1 MKNNRLGIIGGG
13 QLGMFICIAAK
24 KKNIKSIVLSESEE
38 FSAKNFCD
46 RYFISDF
53 KNLNNLDK
61 FIDSADYFT
70 IETENVPISIIHYI
84 EKKKKVFPS
93 SKVIEIAQNRLK
105 EKKFLN
111 SIDGIKTTK
120 YLQPKNFDD
129 FKYASKNFNFSCILK
144 STKLGYDGKGQYKIS
159 KNNLEIFKEFNF
171 NNFILEKVVDFKKE
185 VSVIIVKSKE
195 NTINYPTVE
204 NIHKE
209 SILRESFYPAKIS
222 KKVESDAITK
232 SFMIA
237 NQISLNGVLAVEM
250 FILENDQILINE
262 LAPRPHNSGH
272 WSMDACNESQYDNLI
287 KSIFFK
293 KLTSPQVI
301 RKCRMINLIGDDY
314 KKIESLKKKY
324 RCYDYYKKEIRN
336 SRKMGHYIILDQL
349 NS

>member
-13 QLGMFICIAAK
+13 QLGMFICMAAK

-93 SKVIEIAQNRLK
+93 SKVIEIAQNRLS
-105 EKKFLN
+105 EKRFLN

-185 VSVIIVKSKE
+185 ISVIIVKSKE

-232 SFMIA
+232 SFKIA

-287 KSIFFK
+287 KSIFFN

>member
-185 VSVIIVKSKE
+185 ISVIIVKSKE

-287 KSIFFK
+287 KSIFFN

>member
-159 KNNLEIFKEFNF
+159 KNNLEIFKEFDF

-209 SILRESFYPAKIS
+209 SILRESIYPAKIS

-287 KSIFFK
+287 KSIFFN